1 MIDCID
7 CVNFSHGFI
16 EFIVG
21 KIQDPL
27 KSVKSSS

>member
-1 MIDCID
+1 MID
-7 CVNFSHGFI
+7 CVNFTHGFI